1 MSSSQKD
8 ENKIRYLSRIID
20 YLNAHTTH
28 YCPIVSSKEIKQ
40 VIINRMNELGVSAYE
55 VCIRADVSYN
65 SFYKHYMKVDEPD
78 SRPSL
83 RPEDLMKIGALIGIK
98 IKPTVILQDA
108 SKIDRTKLL
117 NEKFIPHA
125 KRKKN
130 KKLD

>member
-1 MSSSQKD
+1 MSSNQDK
-8 ENKIRYLSRIID
+8 KINDLYQRIRF
-20 YLNAHTTH
+20 LEAHTTH

-40 VIINRMNELGVSAYE
+40 CIIDRLNELGVSAYE
-55 VCIRADVSYN
+55 VAIRADVSYN
-65 SFYKHYMKVDEPD
+65 SFKKLYLDVDDPE

-83 RPEDLMKIGALIGIK
+83 RPEDLMKVGRLIGIK
-98 IKPTVILQDA
+98 IKPTLILQDA

-117 NEKFIPHA
+117 NEKYIPHG